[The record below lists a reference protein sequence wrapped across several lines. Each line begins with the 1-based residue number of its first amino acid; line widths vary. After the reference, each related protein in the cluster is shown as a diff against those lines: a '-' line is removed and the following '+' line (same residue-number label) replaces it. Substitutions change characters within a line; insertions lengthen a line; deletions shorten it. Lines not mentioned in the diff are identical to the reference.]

1 MIDKKLISGLTEE
14 KHIMKVLE
22 EMHELG
28 EVLTKYLNK
37 QPEYRPKKEKIIE
50 ESGDLL
56 YRMTLMIKKLGIE
69 DEYGFET
76 RLPLLSITLLV
87 LSSNAFSASIFA
99 DSRSDALPDS
109 VNPL

>member
-1 MIDKKLISGLTEE
+1 MIDKKLITGLTEE

-69 DEYGFET
+69 DEVNERFK
-76 RLPLLSITLLV
+76 V
-87 LSSNAFSASIFA
+87 K
-99 DSRSDALPDS
+99 SDQINEWYKDKLKD
-109 VNPL
+109 